1 MPEREE
7 SAEELNDDLRQ
18 ALNCYIEDS
27 CSDLVIRITALEYK
41 MKDLQEASKCYIEDS
56 CSDLVIR
63 ITALE
68 NKIKD
73 LQDDIGR
80 FIAAYYLIKKILERH
95 EAEIKKIQEGQH

>member
-27 CSDLVIRITALEYK
+27 CSDL
-41 MKDLQEASKCYIEDS
+41 D
-56 CSDLVIR
+56 IR

-68 NKIKD
+68 NKMKD

-80 FIAAYYLIKKILERH
+80 FIAAYYLIKNILKRH

>member
-41 MKDLQEASKCYIEDS
+41 MKDLQEASKSYIEDS
-56 CSDLVIR
+56 CSDLDIR

-73 LQDDIGR
+73 LGDDIGR
-80 FIAAYYLIKKILERH
+80 FIAAYYLIKNILERH
-95 EAEIKKIQEGQH
+95 EAEIKKIQEGQC